1 MMIRKGIISLLA
13 LLAFCSLR
21 AQDMASVFT
30 AMPNQYIPQLEDA
43 WRKDL
48 VELYRSGKE
57 ARLKNTMNGY
67 STLSNLTDDYL
78 CLRTTDRS
86 EVEMKLLPLVNNTF
100 VVCMVTTVEGPV
112 ADSRIAF
119 FTTDWASLP
128 VADLLS
134 LPEGAWYLK
143 EGSDTD
149 EAFPELKAALD
160 MDLFRYQLS
169 ATENTLSVTY
179 TTPLYVE
186 DKIKEQLQPFLQ
198 AEPLC
203 LRWQHGHFRQ

>member
-1 MMIRKGIISLLA
+1 MIRKGMISLLA
-13 LLAFCSLR
+13 LWALCGLR

-67 STLSNLTDDYL
+67 STLLNLTDDYL

-86 EVEMKLLPLVNNTF
+86 VVEMKLLPLVNNTF

-128 VADLLS
+128 KADLLS
-134 LPEGAWYLK
+134 MPEGTWFIK
-143 EGSDTD
+143 EGAETD
-149 EAFPELKAALD
+149 EAYPELKAALD

-169 ATENTLSVTY
+169 ATENTLSITY
-179 TTPLYVE
+179 TTPLYLE
-186 DKIKEQLQPFLQ
+186 GKTKERLQPLLQ
-198 AEPLC
+198 GEPLC
-203 LRWQHGHFRQ
+203 LHWQHGHFRQ

>member
-1 MMIRKGIISLLA
+1 MIRKGMISLLA
-13 LLAFCSLR
+13 LVALCGLR

-43 WRKDL
+43 WRKGL

-67 STLSNLTDDYL
+67 STLLNLTDDYL

-86 EVEMKLLPLVNNTF
+86 VVEMKLLPLVNNTF

-128 VADLLS
+128 KADLLS
-134 LPEGAWYLK
+134 MPEGTWFIK
-143 EGSDTD
+143 EGAETD
-149 EAFPELKAALD
+149 EAYPELKVSLD

-169 ATENTLSVTY
+169 ATENTLSITY
-179 TTPLYVE
+179 TTPLYLE
-186 DKIKEQLQPFLQ
+186 GKTKERLQPLLHG
-198 AEPLC
+198 EPLC
-203 LRWQHGHFRQ
+203 LRWQHGHFR

>member
-1 MMIRKGIISLLA
+1 MIRKGMISLLA
-13 LLAFCSLR
+13 LWALCGLR

-67 STLSNLTDDYL
+67 STLLNLTDDYL

-86 EVEMKLLPLVNNTF
+86 VVEMKLLPLVNNTF

-128 VADLLS
+128 KADLLS
-134 LPEGAWYLK
+134 MPEGTWFIK
-143 EGSDTD
+143 EGAETD
-149 EAFPELKAALD
+149 EAYPELKAALD

-169 ATENTLSVTY
+169 ATENTLSITY
-179 TTPLYVE
+179 TTPLYLE
-186 DKIKEQLQPFLQ
+186 GKTKERLQPLLQ
-198 AEPLC
+198 GEPLC
-203 LRWQHGHFRQ
+203 LRWQYGHFRQ

>member
-1 MMIRKGIISLLA
+1 MIRKGMISLLA
-13 LLAFCSLR
+13 LWALCGLR
-21 AQDMASVFT
+21 AQDIASVFT

-57 ARLKNTMNGY
+57 ARLKNTMHGY
-67 STLSNLTDDYL
+67 STLLNSTDDYL

-86 EVEMKLLPLVNNTF
+86 VVEMKLLPLVNNTF

-119 FTTDWASLP
+119 FTTDWAFLP
-128 VADLLS
+128 KADLLS
-134 LPEGAWYLK
+134 MPEGTWFIK
-143 EGSDTD
+143 EGAETD
-149 EAFPELKAALD
+149 EAYPELKAALD

-169 ATENTLSVTY
+169 ATENTLSITY
-179 TTPLYVE
+179 TTLLYVE
-186 DKIKEQLQPFLQ
+186 DKIKERLQPFLQ

>member
-1 MMIRKGIISLLA
+1 MIRKGMISLLA
-13 LLAFCSLR
+13 LWALCGLR

-67 STLSNLTDDYL
+67 STLLNLTDDYL

-86 EVEMKLLPLVNNTF
+86 VVEMKLLPLVNNTF

-128 VADLLS
+128 KADLLS
-134 LPEGAWYLK
+134 MPEGTWFIK
-143 EGSDTD
+143 EGAETD
-149 EAFPELKAALD
+149 EAYPELKAALD

-169 ATENTLSVTY
+169 ATENTLSITY
-179 TTPLYVE
+179 TTPLYLE
-186 DKIKEQLQPFLQ
+186 GKTKERLQPLLQ
-198 AEPLC
+198 GGPLC

>member
-1 MMIRKGIISLLA
+1 MIRKGMISLLA
-13 LLAFCSLR
+13 LVALCGLR

-67 STLSNLTDDYL
+67 STLLNLTDDYL

-86 EVEMKLLPLVNNTF
+86 VVEMKLLPLVNNTF

-128 VADLLS
+128 KADLLS
-134 LPEGAWYLK
+134 MPEGTWFIK
-143 EGSDTD
+143 EGAETD
-149 EAFPELKAALD
+149 EAYPELKAALD

-169 ATENTLSVTY
+169 ATENTLHITY
-179 TTPLYVE
+179 TTPLYLE
-186 DKIKEQLQPFLQ
+186 GKTTERLQLLLQ
-198 AEPLC
+198 GEPLC

>member
-1 MMIRKGIISLLA
+1 MIRKGMISLLA
-13 LLAFCSLR
+13 LWALCGLR

-67 STLSNLTDDYL
+67 STLLNLTDDYL

-86 EVEMKLLPLVNNTF
+86 VVEMKLLPLVNNTF

-128 VADLLS
+128 KADLLS
-134 LPEGAWYLK
+134 MPEGTWFIK
-143 EGSDTD
+143 EGAETD
-149 EAFPELKAALD
+149 EAYPELKAALD

-169 ATENTLSVTY
+169 ATENTLRITY
-179 TTPLYVE
+179 TTPLYLE
-186 DKIKEQLQPFLQ
+186 DKTKERLQPLLQ
-198 AEPLC
+198 GEPLC
-203 LRWQHGHFRQ
+203 LRWQYGHFRQ

>member
-1 MMIRKGIISLLA
+1 MIRKGMISLLA
-13 LLAFCSLR
+13 LWALCGLR

-67 STLSNLTDDYL
+67 STLLNLTDDYL

-86 EVEMKLLPLVNNTF
+86 VVEMKLLPLVNNTF

-128 VADLLS
+128 KADLLS
-134 LPEGAWYLK
+134 MPEGTWFIK
-143 EGSDTD
+143 EGAETD
-149 EAFPELKAALD
+149 EAYPELKAALD

-169 ATENTLSVTY
+169 ATENTLSITY
-179 TTPLYVE
+179 TTPLYLE
-186 DKIKEQLQPFLQ
+186 GKTKERLQPLLQ
-198 AEPLC
+198 GEPLC
-203 LRWQHGHFRQ
+203 FRWQHGHFRQ

>member
-1 MMIRKGIISLLA
+1 MIRKGMMSFLA
-13 LLAFCSLR
+13 LLALCGLS

-30 AMPNQYIPQLEDA
+30 AMPNQYIPQLDDA

-67 STLSNLTDDYL
+67 STLLKLTDNYL

-119 FTTDWASLP
+119 FSTEWASLP
-128 VADLLS
+128 TDDLLS
-134 LPEGAWYLK
+134 LPEGSWYIK
-143 EGSDTD
+143 QEAEAD
-149 EAFPELKAALD
+149 EEFPALKATLD

-169 ATENTLSVTY
+169 ATENTLSITY

-186 DKIKEQLQPFLQ
+186 DKIKERLQPFLQ
-198 AEPLC
+198 VEPLR
-203 LRWQHGHFRQ
+203 LRWQHGHFRL

>member
-1 MMIRKGIISLLA
+1 MIIRKGMMSLLA
-13 LLAFCSLR
+13 LLALCVLR

-67 STLSNLTDDYL
+67 STLVNLTDDYL

-128 VADLLS
+128 TADLLS
-134 LPEGAWYLK
+134 LPVGSWYLK
-143 EGSDTD
+143 EGAEAD
-149 EAFPELKAALD
+149 ELFPELKAALD
-160 MDLFRYQLS
+160 MDLFRYRLS
-169 ATENTLSVTY
+169 AVENTLSITY

-186 DKIKEQLQPFLQ
+186 NQIKERLQPFLQ

-203 LRWQHGHFRQ
+203 LRWHHGHFRQ

>member
-1 MMIRKGIISLLA
+1 MIRKGMISLLA
-13 LLAFCSLR
+13 LVALCGLR

-67 STLSNLTDDYL
+67 STLLNLTDDYL

-86 EVEMKLLPLVNNTF
+86 VVEMKLLPLVNNTF

-128 VADLLS
+128 KADLLS
-134 LPEGAWYLK
+134 MPEGTWFIK
-143 EGSDTD
+143 EGAETD
-149 EAFPELKAALD
+149 EAYPELKAALD

-169 ATENTLSVTY
+169 ATENALRITY
-179 TTPLYVE
+179 TTPLYLE
-186 DKIKEQLQPFLQ
+186 GKTRERLQPFLQ

>member
-1 MMIRKGIISLLA
+1 MIRKGIISLLA
-13 LLAFCSLR
+13 LLALCGLR
-21 AQDMASVFT
+21 AQDMASLFT
-30 AMPNQYIPQLEDA
+30 AMPNQYIPQLDDA

-67 STLSNLTDDYL
+67 STLLNLTDDYL

-100 VVCMVTTVEGPV
+100 VICMVTTVEGPV

-128 VADLLS
+128 TADLLS
-134 LPEGAWYLK
+134 LPEGTWYFK
-143 EGSDTD
+143 EGAEAN

-169 ATENTLSVTY
+169 ATEHTLRITY

-186 DKIKEQLQPFLQ
+186 AKIKERLQPFLE

>member
-1 MMIRKGIISLLA
+1 MIRKGMISLLA
-13 LLAFCSLR
+13 LWALCGLR

-67 STLSNLTDDYL
+67 STLLNLTDDYL

-86 EVEMKLLPLVNNTF
+86 VVEMKLLPLVNNTF

-128 VADLLS
+128 KADLLS
-134 LPEGAWYLK
+134 MPEGTWFIK
-143 EGSDTD
+143 EGAETD
-149 EAFPELKAALD
+149 EAYPELKAALD

-169 ATENTLSVTY
+169 ATENTLSITY
-179 TTPLYVE
+179 ATPLYLE
-186 DKIKEQLQPFLQ
+186 GKTKERLQSLLQ
-198 AEPLC
+198 GEPLC
-203 LRWQHGHFRQ
+203 LR

>member
-1 MMIRKGIISLLA
+1 MIRKGMISLLA
-13 LLAFCSLR
+13 LLALCGLR

-43 WRKDL
+43 WRK
-48 VELYRSGKE
+48 E

-67 STLSNLTDDYL
+67 STLLNLTDDYL

-119 FTTDWASLP
+119 FTT
-128 VADLLS
+128 
-134 LPEGAWYLK
+134 
-143 EGSDTD
+143 
-149 EAFPELKAALD
+149 
-160 MDLFRYQLS
+160 
-169 ATENTLSVTY
+169 
-179 TTPLYVE
+179 
-186 DKIKEQLQPFLQ
+186 
-198 AEPLC
+198 
-203 LRWQHGHFRQ
+203 

>member
-1 MMIRKGIISLLA
+1 MIRKGMISLLA
-13 LLAFCSLR
+13 LLALCGLR

-67 STLSNLTDDYL
+67 STLLNLTDDYL

-86 EVEMKLLPLVNNTF
+86 VVEMKLLPLVNNTF

-128 VADLLS
+128 KADLLS
-134 LPEGAWYLK
+134 MPEGTWFIK
-143 EGSDTD
+143 EGAETD
-149 EAFPELKAALD
+149 EAYPELKAALD

-169 ATENTLSVTY
+169 ATENTLSITY
-179 TTPLYVE
+179 TTPLYLE
-186 DKIKEQLQPFLQ
+186 GKTKERLQPLLQ
-198 AEPLC
+198 GEPLC
-203 LRWQHGHFRQ
+203 LHWQHGHFRQ

>member
-1 MMIRKGIISLLA
+1 MIRKGIISLLA
-13 LLAFCSLR
+13 LLALCGLR

-67 STLSNLTDDYL
+67 STLLNLTDDYL

-86 EVEMKLLPLVNNTF
+86 VVEMKLLPLVNNTF

-128 VADLLS
+128 KADLLS
-134 LPEGAWYLK
+134 MPEGTWFIK
-143 EGSDTD
+143 EGAETD
-149 EAFPELKAALD
+149 EAYPELKAALD

-169 ATENTLSVTY
+169 ATENTLSITY
-179 TTPLYVE
+179 TTPLYLE
-186 DKIKEQLQPFLQ
+186 GKTKERLQPLLQ
-198 AEPLC
+198 GEPLC

>member
-1 MMIRKGIISLLA
+1 MIRKGMISLLA
-13 LLAFCSLR
+13 LLALCGLR

-67 STLSNLTDDYL
+67 STLLNLTDDYL

-86 EVEMKLLPLVNNTF
+86 VVEMKLLPLVNNTF

-128 VADLLS
+128 KSDLLS
-134 LPEGAWYLK
+134 LPEGTWFIK
-143 EGSDTD
+143 EGAETD
-149 EAFPELKAALD
+149 EAYPELKAALD

-169 ATENTLSVTY
+169 ATENTLSITY
-179 TTPLYVE
+179 TTPLYLE
-186 DKIKEQLQPFLQ
+186 GKTKERLQPLLQ
-198 AEPLC
+198 VEPLC

>member
-1 MMIRKGIISLLA
+1 MIRKGMISLLA
-13 LLAFCSLR
+13 LLALCGLR
-21 AQDMASVFT
+21 AQDIASVFT
-30 AMPNQYIPQLEDA
+30 AMPNQYIPQLDDA

-67 STLSNLTDDYL
+67 STLLNLTDNYL

-119 FTTDWASLP
+119 FTTEWAPLP
-128 VADLLS
+128 EADLLL
-134 LPEGAWYLK
+134 LPEGTWYIR
-143 EGSDTD
+143 EGAEAD
-149 EAFPELKAALD
+149 ELFPELKAALD
-160 MDLFRYQLS
+160 MDLFRYRLS
-169 ATENTLSVTY
+169 ATDNTLSIAY

-186 DKIKEQLQPFLQ
+186 GKIRERLQPFLQ

>member
-1 MMIRKGIISLLA
+1 MIRKGMISLLA
-13 LLAFCSLR
+13 LVALCGLR

-67 STLSNLTDDYL
+67 STLLNLTDDYL

-86 EVEMKLLPLVNNTF
+86 VVEMKLLPLVNNTF

-119 FTTDWASLP
+119 YTTDWASLP
-128 VADLLS
+128 KADLLS
-134 LPEGAWYLK
+134 MPEGTWFIK
-143 EGSDTD
+143 EGAETD
-149 EAFPELKAALD
+149 EAYPELKAALD

-169 ATENTLSVTY
+169 ATENALRITY
-179 TTPLYVE
+179 TTPLYLE
-186 DKIKEQLQPFLQ
+186 GKTKERLHPFLRG
-198 AEPLC
+198 EPLC

>member
-1 MMIRKGIISLLA
+1 MIRKGMISLLA
-13 LLAFCSLR
+13 LVALCGLR

-67 STLSNLTDDYL
+67 STLLNLTDDYL

-86 EVEMKLLPLVNNTF
+86 VVEMKLLPLVNNTF

-128 VADLLS
+128 KADLLS
-134 LPEGAWYLK
+134 MPEGTWFIK
-143 EGSDTD
+143 EGAETD
-149 EAFPELKAALD
+149 EAYPELKAALD

-169 ATENTLSVTY
+169 ATENTLSITY
-179 TTPLYVE
+179 TTPLYLE
-186 DKIKEQLQPFLQ
+186 GKTKERLQPLLQ
-198 AEPLC
+198 GEPLC
-203 LRWQHGHFRQ
+203 LRWQYGHFRQ

>member
-1 MMIRKGIISLLA
+1 MIRKGMISLLA
-13 LLAFCSLR
+13 LVALCGLR

-48 VELYRSGKE
+48 VELNRSGKE

-67 STLSNLTDDYL
+67 STLLNLTDDYL

-86 EVEMKLLPLVNNTF
+86 VVEMKLLPLVNNTF

-119 FTTDWASLP
+119 STTEWASLP
-128 VADLLS
+128 TEDLLS
-134 LPEGAWYLK
+134 LPEGRWYIK
-143 EGSDTD
+143 EGAEAD
-149 EAFPELKAALD
+149 EVFPELNAALD

-169 ATENTLSVTY
+169 ATENTLSITY

-186 DKIKEQLQPFLQ
+186 DKITERLQPFLQ

>member
-1 MMIRKGIISLLA
+1 MIRKGMISLLA
-13 LLAFCSLR
+13 LVALCGLR

-67 STLSNLTDDYL
+67 SALLNLTDDYL

-86 EVEMKLLPLVNNTF
+86 VVEMKLLPLVNNTF

-128 VADLLS
+128 KADLLS
-134 LPEGAWYLK
+134 MPEGTWFIK
-143 EGSDTD
+143 EGAETD
-149 EAFPELKAALD
+149 EAYPELKAALD

-169 ATENTLSVTY
+169 ATENTLSITY
-179 TTPLYVE
+179 TTPLYLE
-186 DKIKEQLQPFLQ
+186 GKTKERLQPLLQ
-198 AEPLC
+198 GEPLC
-203 LRWQHGHFRQ
+203 LRWQYGHFRQ

>member
-1 MMIRKGIISLLA
+1 MIRKGMISLLA
-13 LLAFCSLR
+13 LWALCGLR

-67 STLSNLTDDYL
+67 STLLNLTDDYL

-86 EVEMKLLPLVNNTF
+86 VVEMKLLPLVNNTF

-128 VADLLS
+128 KADLLS
-134 LPEGAWYLK
+134 MPEGTWFIK
-143 EGSDTD
+143 EGAETD
-149 EAFPELKAALD
+149 EAYPELKAALD

-169 ATENTLSVTY
+169 ATENTLRITY
-179 TTPLYVE
+179 TTPLYLE
-186 DKIKEQLQPFLQ
+186 GKTKERLQSLLQ
-198 AEPLC
+198 GEPLC

>member
-1 MMIRKGIISLLA
+1 MIRKGMISLLA
-13 LLAFCSLR
+13 LWALCGLR
-21 AQDMASVFT
+21 AQDMAGVFT

-67 STLSNLTDDYL
+67 STLLNLTDDYL

-86 EVEMKLLPLVNNTF
+86 VVEMKLLPLVNNTF

-128 VADLLS
+128 KADLLS
-134 LPEGAWYLK
+134 MPEGTWFIK
-143 EGSDTD
+143 EGAETD
-149 EAFPELKAALD
+149 EAYPELKAALD

-169 ATENTLSVTY
+169 ATENTLRITY
-179 TTPLYVE
+179 TTPRYLE
-186 DKIKEQLQPFLQ
+186 AKTRERLQPFLQ

>member
-1 MMIRKGIISLLA
+1 MIRKGIISLLA
-13 LLAFCSLR
+13 LLALCGLR

-67 STLSNLTDDYL
+67 STLLNLTDDYL

-86 EVEMKLLPLVNNTF
+86 VVEMKLLPLVNNTF
-100 VVCMVTTVEGPV
+100 VVCMVTTVEGSV

-128 VADLLS
+128 KADLLS
-134 LPEGAWYLK
+134 MSEGTWFIKEGA
-143 EGSDTD
+143 ETD
-149 EAFPELKAALD
+149 EAYPESKAALD

-169 ATENTLSVTY
+169 ATENTLSITY
-179 TTPLYVE
+179 TTPLYLE
-186 DKIKEQLQPFLQ
+186 GKTKERLQPLLQ
-198 AEPLC
+198 
-203 LRWQHGHFRQ
+203 G